1 MPSTCS
7 PVFFARI
14 AALRA
19 ADMKPISRIAI
30 AISFSVALPA
40 QAGLFDDNEARR
52 KIDELRVQVESMQ
65 KTIDSRFGRV
75 EADVADRRVVV
86 DLATQIDALRNDVAR
101 LRGSVEVLGNQIE
114 QQEKRSRDLFVDA
127 DNRLRKIE
135 QARLDDQKSR
145 EDRSTQERST
155 QERSAQDA
163 ANETKAYDSAVNQFK
178 LGRYREAIAEFQSF
192 INQYPQSQ
200 LTPSAQYW
208 IGNGHYALR
217 DYRACI
223 SAQERVIRSWPDNQ
237 KAADAMLNMSTC
249 QADMGDRNAERQ
261 TLRALLDQYPRTP
274 AADQARQ
281 RLNRR

>member
-1 MPSTCS
+1 MKFIP
-7 PVFFARI
+7 RI
-14 AALRA
+14 AAPVL
-19 ADMKPISRIAI
+19 
-30 AISFSVALPA
+30 FVLALPA
-40 QAGLFDDNEARR
+40 QAGLFDDDEARR
-52 KIDELRVQVESMQ
+52 RIDQLRLQVESMQ
-65 KTIDSRFGRV
+65 KTIDSRFGKV
-75 EADVADRRVVV
+75 EAEVGDRRAVV
-86 DLATQIDALRNDVAR
+86 DLATQIEALRNDVAR

-114 QQEKRSRDLFVDA
+114 QQEKRSRDLYTDA
-127 DNRLRKIE
+127 DTRLRKIE
-135 QARLDDQKSR
+135 QARLEDQKTR
-145 EDRSTQERST
+145 EERVTQERTT

-163 ANETKAYDSAVNQFK
+163 ANETKTYDSAVNQFK

-223 SAQERVIRSWPDNQ
+223 AAQERVIRSWPDNQ
-237 KAADAMLNMSTC
+237 KASDAMLNMSTC